1 MSGDTVINGARG
13 LLPAVAALGLA
24 ASLYMARK
32 LAWTDVQDWLPHI
45 VHAVAILAF
54 AGLGLL
60 VWLKPTRLRLT
71 ATGFRHEPMIGRA
84 RAVAWRDIE
93 ELRAWTVRRSNSL
106 PGGSGGRW
114 IAWSWRRPVRAGS
127 PLSLSTTDGVIGAIP
142 GQWSLPVGEII
153 ALMHERLEASGA

>member
-1 MSGDTVINGARG
+1 MTGDTIINGSRRI
-13 LLPAVAALGLA
+13 LPAVATLGLA
-24 ASLYMARK
+24 ASLYQARK
-32 LAWTDVQDWLPHI
+32 LGWTNVQDWLPHI
-45 VHAVAILAF
+45 VAAVAILGF

-60 VWLKPTRLRLT
+60 SWFKPTRIRLG
-71 ATGFRHEPMIGRA
+71 ARGFRYEPMIGRA
-84 RAVAWRDIE
+84 RPVAWSEIE

-153 ALMHERLEASGA
+153 ALMHERLEASGS